1 MTTTVKTSTKKAKIG
16 TILARDILQL
26 VKERSLKEGR
36 TISDIIEDALM
47 KYNQSDPVKSEIRKK
62 AVERFCSKPFNLNIS
77 ELNDLLNED
86 YYGV

>member
-1 MTTTVKTSTKKAKIG
+1 MTTSVKASKKKEKIG
-16 TILARDILQL
+16 TVLDSEILKRI
-26 VKERSLKEGR
+26 KERSLKEGR
-36 TISDIIEDALM
+36 TISDIIEDAVL
-47 KYNQSDPVKSEIRKK
+47 KYNETDPVKSEIRKK